1 MPKKVLHSEDVM
13 SPRFTSLEA
22 EALKLSP
29 EERVSLA
36 DRLLASV
43 ALNGEVEDAWGA
55 EIDRR
60 LANVE
65 AGRTE
70 MIPAEEA
77 IQRARRA
84 LS

>member
-1 MPKKVLHSEDVM
+1 MPKVLLQEVVM
-13 SPRFTSLEA
+13 SSQRATLEA

-43 ALNGEVEDAWGA
+43 ASNGEVEDAWSA

-60 LANVE
+60 LAAVE

-70 MIPAEEA
+70 LVPVDEA

>member
-1 MPKKVLHSEDVM
+1 M
-13 SPRFTSLEA
+13 SSQFATLEA
-22 EALKLSP
+22 EAMKLSP

-43 ALNGEVEDAWGA
+43 RSSGEVENAWGV

-60 LANVE
+60 LADVE

-70 MIPAEEA
+70 LVPAEEA

>member
-1 MPKKVLHSEDVM
+1 M
-13 SPRFTSLEA
+13 SLPFSSLEA

-43 ALNGEVEDAWGA
+43 ASNGEVEDAWGA

-60 LANVE
+60 LADVE

-70 MIPAEEA
+70 MVPAEEA